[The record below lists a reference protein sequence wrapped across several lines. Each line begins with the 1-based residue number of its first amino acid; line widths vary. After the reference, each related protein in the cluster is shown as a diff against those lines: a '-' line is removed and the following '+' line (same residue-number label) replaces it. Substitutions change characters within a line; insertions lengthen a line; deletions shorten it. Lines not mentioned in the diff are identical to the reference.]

1 MMDTAQYVDELE
13 TEKGSLDPDY
23 HPHAIRLLS
32 EGKQK
37 YSFYKWYGLTF
48 AVRQVCRS
56 MPHAY
61 RWKINFHFKYVDS
74 NFDKFSV
81 DD

>member
-32 EGKQK
+32 EGKKK

-48 AVRQVCRS
+48 AVR
-56 MPHAY
+56 
-61 RWKINFHFKYVDS
+61 
-74 NFDKFSV
+74 
-81 DD
+81 